1 MLKGFIVFYFDQPQ
15 RGIVFNQSQY
25 AKLLRTKS
33 LYNYVWVFL
42 KIQYSDKQQKNIV
55 TIV

>member
-25 AKLLRTKS
+25 AKVLRTKS